1 MFNIKTLLLTLLLAC
16 SVSVSASP
24 AALTLDQLQQ
34 KLMTEQLL
42 RGDFSQSKTLQ
53 IFDQPLVSKG
63 TFLLS
68 HQQGLVWKQQ
78 DPFSVLL
85 VLANNK
91 LSQQFAEQAPEII
104 EAKDNPMVFYFS
116 HLFLALFKGDLNALN
131 EQFELTLTNHN
142 EAWVLHLKPK
152 SAPLNKV
159 FSIIEIHGVDQIDKL
174 NLIELNG
181 DATTISF
188 TNISSQPA
196 QLSEQEKDVF
206 NF

>member
-1 MFNIKTLLLTLLLAC
+1 MVKHVFIMLLLAC
-16 SVSVSASP
+16 SISIP
-24 AALTLDQLQQ
+24 ALTLDELQQ

-53 IFDQPLVSKG
+53 IFDRPLVSKG

-68 HQQGLVWKQQ
+68 HEQGLVWQQ
-78 DPFSVLL
+78 MHPFSVLL

-91 LSQQFAEQAPEII
+91 LSQQFADQAPEII

-116 HLFLALFKGDLNALN
+116 HLFLAIFKGDLNALN
-131 EQFELTLTNHN
+131 EQFELTLKNNN
-142 EAWVLHLKPK
+142 EGWVLHLKPN

-159 FSIIEIHGVDQIDKL
+159 FSTIEIHGGEQINKL

-181 DATTISF
+181 DITLISF
-188 TNISSQPA
+188 THISNLPA

>member
-1 MFNIKTLLLTLLLAC
+1 MLLLAC
-16 SVSVSASP
+16 SISIP
-24 AALTLDQLQQ
+24 ALTLDELQQ

-53 IFDQPLVSKG
+53 IFDRPLVSKG

-68 HQQGLVWKQQ
+68 HEQGLVWQQ
-78 DPFSVLL
+78 MHPFSVLL

-91 LSQQFAEQAPEII
+91 LSQQFADQAPEII

-116 HLFLALFKGDLNALN
+116 HLFLAIFKGDLNALN
-131 EQFELTLTNHN
+131 EQFELTLKNNN
-142 EAWVLHLKPK
+142 EGWVLHLKPN

-159 FSIIEIHGVDQIDKL
+159 FSTIEIHGGEQINKL

-181 DATTISF
+181 DITLISF
-188 TNISSQPA
+188 THISNLPA

>member
-1 MFNIKTLLLTLLLAC
+1 MVKHVFIMLLLAC
-16 SVSVSASP
+16 SISIP
-24 AALTLDQLQQ
+24 ALTLDELQQ
-34 KLMTEQLL
+34 KLMTEQPL

-53 IFDQPLVSKG
+53 IFDRPLVSKG

-68 HQQGLVWKQQ
+68 HEQGLVWQQ
-78 DPFSVLL
+78 MHPFSVLL

-91 LSQQFAEQAPEII
+91 LSQQFADQAPEII

-116 HLFLALFKGDLNALN
+116 HLFLAIFKGDLNALN
-131 EQFELTLTNHN
+131 EQFELTLKNNN
-142 EAWVLHLKPK
+142 EGWVLHLKPN

-159 FSIIEIHGVDQIDKL
+159 FSTIEIHGGEQINKL

-181 DATTISF
+181 DITLISF
-188 TNISSQPA
+188 THISNLPA

>member
-1 MFNIKTLLLTLLLAC
+1 MTLLMACSFSVYAATSLSELTLNE
-16 SVSVSASP
+16 
-24 AALTLDQLQQ
+24 LQQ
-34 KLMTEQLL
+34 KLMSEELL

-53 IFDQPLVSKG
+53 IFDRPLISKG

-68 HQQGLVWKQQ
+68 HKQGLVWKQQ
-78 DPFSVLL
+78 DPFLVSL

-91 LSQQFAEQAPEII
+91 LSQQFVDQAPEII

-131 EQFELTLTNHN
+131 EQFELTLKSNN
-142 EAWVLHLKPK
+142 EGWRLHLKPK

-159 FSIIEIHGVDQIDKL
+159 FSTIEIHGVDQIDKL

-188 TNISSQPA
+188 TNISNQPA
-196 QLSEQEKDVF
+196 QLSEQEKDAF